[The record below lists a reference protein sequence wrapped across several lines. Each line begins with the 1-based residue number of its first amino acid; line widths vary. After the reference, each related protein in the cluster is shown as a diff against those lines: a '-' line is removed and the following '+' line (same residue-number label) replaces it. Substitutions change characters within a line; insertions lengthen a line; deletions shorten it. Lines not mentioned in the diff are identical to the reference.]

1 MVKNMKVVDRVAR
14 FILAVGFISL
24 ALEGNMATWLILTL
38 INVGSVLMVTSIVGY
53 CPVYEIWA
61 SRKNNMNN
69 KAKYIS

>member
-53 CPVYEIWA
+53 CPVYEIWE
-61 SRKNNMNN
+61 SRKNDMNN